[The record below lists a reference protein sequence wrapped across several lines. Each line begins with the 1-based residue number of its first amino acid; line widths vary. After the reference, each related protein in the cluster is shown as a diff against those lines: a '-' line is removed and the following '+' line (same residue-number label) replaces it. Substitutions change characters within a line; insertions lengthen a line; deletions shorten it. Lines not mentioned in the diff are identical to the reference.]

1 MSTRVRLTKIL
12 NQPASRRRQAEVTAT
27 TMDERNRRP
36 WMVVR
41 GDKVQVIGDHAEA
54 GKQGVVRQ
62 VLRKQDRV
70 IVQGVN
76 LAAHHIKGNVDKGIK
91 GRTVERERSLPYSQ
105 VSLVDPV
112 TGKPTRAFHKILEDG
127 AKVRVAKA
135 SGAIIPRPEIL
146 AFRKRPVNS
155 VVTESDTLDED
166 VWQITYEPK

>member
-1 MSTRVRLTKIL
+1 MSTRSRLTKIL
-12 NQPASRRRQAEVTAT
+12 NQPAARRRQAEVIAAK
-27 TMDERNRRP
+27 MNERNRRS

-54 GKQGVVRQ
+54 GKQGIVRQ

-70 IVQGVN
+70 IVNGVN
-76 LAAHHIKGNVDKGIK
+76 LVAHHVKGNVDKGIK
-91 GRTVERERSLPYSQ
+91 GRTVQRERSLPYSQ
-105 VSLVDPV
+105 VNLVDPV
-112 TGKPTRAFHKILEDG
+112 TGKPTRAFHKIMEDG
-127 AKVRVAKA
+127 SKVRVATS

-146 AFRKRPVNS
+146 SFRKRPVSS